1 MNTIPAMINLEYSN
15 RLVFAIPVP
24 EWSIQHELL
33 INSDSSWIKY
43 PSPKGWNWV
52 KLPLDKNYEIIGLST
67 PKGLKSTEGIVLDN
81 DGIFGTIIRSHI
93 VTNADKYNVTYMET
107 GVYLVLEMYL

>member
-1 MNTIPAMINLEYSN
+1 MATIASMINLEYSN

-33 INSDSSWIKY
+33 INSSSSWIKY
-43 PSPKGWNWV
+43 PSPKGWNWL
-52 KLPLDKNYEIIGLST
+52 KLPLNENYEIIGLST
-67 PKGLKSTEGIVLDN
+67 PKGLKSTEGIILDD

-93 VTNADKYNVTYMET
+93 VTNADKYNVIYLET
-107 GVYLVLEMYL
+107 DVYLVLEMYL

>member
-1 MNTIPAMINLEYSN
+1 MATIASMINLEYSN

-33 INSDSSWIKY
+33 INSSTSWIKY
-43 PSPKGWNWV
+43 PSPKGWNWL
-52 KLPLDKNYEIIGLST
+52 KLPLNENYEIIGLST
-67 PKGLKSTEGIVLDN
+67 PEGLKSPEGIILD
-81 DGIFGTIIRSHI
+81 DDEIFGTIIRSHI
-93 VTNADKYNVTYMET
+93 ITNANKYHVIYIKT